1 MSLATESGAVILAGT
16 DYPIRA
22 FTLDELQEVVPLIRR
37 YYEVIA
43 AEGQG
48 AAIAVAKDVLS
59 KALRRDDVGTLPATV
74 DDLWQA
80 ISEIGRVSGLRA
92 LGERLAPAIP
102 TPPVTGTASMP
113 TSLSP
118 GPETGTPSG
127 D

>member
-1 MSLATESGAVILAGT
+1 MSLATESGVVILAGT

-43 AEGQG
+43 TEGQG

-80 ISEIGRVSGLRA
+80 MAEIGRVSGLRA

-102 TPPVTGTASMP
+102 TPPVTGTASIP
-113 TSLSP
+113 TS
-118 GPETGTPSG
+118 
-127 D
+127 